1 MPLRSI
7 HRHARLL
14 TPLRRSQAVTGSGKT
29 LAYLLP
35 LIQRLIN
42 HETNTSHPLRKNEVF
57 GIVVVPTRELA
68 VQIWE
73 IADRFWGFLRRE
85 AEVKAAEAAEAEA
98 LKAEL
103 AELSDEEEKITTPEE
118 QLTRHVYPPP
128 LLLISGQKSPS
139 STPPPPS
146 PIIISTP
153 GRLASYLSSTTPSPN
168 LVISSFAKSTR
179 LLSLGAFDTLVLDE
193 ADGLLSS
200 PDHLRSMRTIWS
212 LLPRLRRNWLFSAT
226 MMDVLTEDV
235 KGLESAGLRN
245 LVRVVVRVER
255 KRKGDKADEDGEG
268 KRQKM
273 DEIERRADKER
284 RTPVR

>member
-1 MPLRSI
+1 MMPTRLSAN
-7 HRHARLL
+7 RHLH
-14 TPLRRSQAVTGSGKT
+14 SQAVTGSGKT
-29 LAYLLP
+29 LAYILP

-73 IADRFWGFLRRE
+73 VADRFWGFLRRE
-85 AEVKAAEAAEAEA
+85 AELKAAEIEAA
-98 LKAEL
+98 KSEL
-103 AELSDEEEKITTPEE
+103 AEQSDAEEATSTTEDQPI
-118 QLTRHVYPPP
+118 RHVYPPP

-153 GRLASYLSSTTPSPN
+153 GRLAAYLSSTTPSPN
-168 LVISSFAKSTR
+168 LVVSSFAKSTR

-255 KRKGDKADEDGEG
+255 KRKGDNGDEDGDG
-268 KRQKM
+268 KKRKM
-273 DEIERRADKER
+273 DEIETKANKER